1 MSQRNTIAREVTVT
15 GTALHAGVAVTM
27 ILSPAPSGQ
36 GVVFR
41 RGPKEI
47 PARYDLV
54 GETRLGTV
62 IEKDGVRVGVIE
74 HLMAAIAG
82 AGLDDVN
89 VSLDGPEPPI
99 LDGSAA
105 PLVADWSAD
114 PAAAWS
120 TALSLR
126 RKAHAPGGA
135 MLATLPKIL
144 CSFTIRCAPTCT
156 GLTPAPPNM
165 K

>member
-41 RGPKEI
+41 RGAAEI

-62 IEKDGVRVGVIE
+62 TEKDGVRVGVIE
-74 HLMAAIAG
+74 HLMAAVAG
-82 AGLDDVN
+82 AGLDDLTVT
-89 VSLDGPEPPI
+89 LDGPEPPI
-99 LDGSAA
+99 LDG
-105 PLVADWSAD
+105 D
-114 PAAAWS
+114 
-120 TALSLR
+120 ALSYLDLIQQAGLKDQNVPR
-126 RKAHAPGGA
+126 QAIEVLKPVSVTQKD
-135 MLATLPKIL
+135 ATA
-144 CSFTIRCAPTCT
+144 S
-156 GLTPAPPNM
+156 LTPATFTS
-165 K
+165 

>member
-1 MSQRNTIAREVTVT
+1 MPQRHTLAREVKVT
-15 GTALHAGVAVTM
+15 GTALHAGVEVTM
-27 ILSPAPSGQ
+27 ILAPALAGQ

-41 RGPKEI
+41 RGPAEI

-62 IEKDGVRVGVIE
+62 IERNGVRVGVIE

-99 LDGSAA
+99 LDG
-105 PLVADWSAD
+105 D
-114 PAAAWS
+114 
-120 TALSLR
+120 ALSYL
-126 RKAHAPGGA
+126 
-135 MLATLPKIL
+135 
-144 CSFTIRCAPTCT
+144 
-156 GLTPAPPNM
+156 
-165 K
+165 